1 VNPEDRY
8 GWCGRIL
15 EINLSAGSITTITP
29 QSNLLHE
36 YLGGRGLGAR
46 FVYDNGVVDA
56 LSEDNILVFAAG
68 PLTGTPTPASGR
80 ASVTTKSPA
89 TGTIFDAN
97 AGGKFGYVLKK
108 AGFDAI
114 VVRGIAEMPVIIEV
128 ENDEVDI
135 KDGRNLWGINV
146 KEVTN
151 ILKKREKGSFA
162 VIGKAGERR
171 SNIASIAVDGSHYFA
186 RGGVG
191 AVMGSKNLKAIV
203 ISGSGKV
210 QISDKDLF
218 EKTRRTIHRML
229 VASPT
234 IDKGL
239 KVFGTPVLVKI
250 AEWMQILPVGNF
262 SGEAFDASSLYGSKL
277 KSAHPSKRR
286 ACPACPIGCKREENG
301 GYELPEYETI
311 AMFGPNLLNR
321 DLETI
326 IEANR
331 ICNDYGID
339 TISAGGIIADLGV
352 TGSDEILGL
361 VKDLG
366 ESGINSKHSSSIS
379 VKGLE
384 LPGYDP
390 RRVMGLGF
398 SYATSNRGGCHTR
411 AYMVAPEI
419 LKKPKAINP
428 LTLGGKAGYVKVF
441 QDRFAAVDSLV
452 VCKFAFFGVS
462 EEEYA
467 NILTAVTGLEFTSED
482 LMCVGER
489 IWNLE
494 RLYNLREGFTRAD
507 DTLPERFFDGLSRDA
522 FEDTLDE
529 YYAIRGWDDG
539 GVPKKD
545 KLRRL
550 GLLKKE

>member
-1 VNPEDRY
+1 MNPEDCY
-8 GWCGRIL
+8 GWCARIL
-15 EINLSAGSITTITP
+15 EINLSKDSIKTITP
-29 QSNLLHE
+29 NSGLLHD

-97 AGGKFGYVLKK
+97 AGGKFGNTMKR

-114 VVRGIAEMPVIIEV
+114 VVRGMAETPVVIVIE
-128 ENDEVDI
+128 DEEVCIKERVD
-135 KDGRNLWGINV
+135 LWGINV
-146 KEVTN
+146 KEATS
-151 ILKKREKGSFA
+151 ILKEGGKGSFA
-162 VIGKAGERR
+162 VIGKAGERL

-191 AVMGSKNLKAIV
+191 AVMGSKMLKAIV
-203 ISGSGKV
+203 IRGSGKV
-210 QISDKDLF
+210 RIFDKDLF
-218 EKTRRTIHRML
+218 DQQRRTIHRML

-234 IDKGL
+234 IEKGL

-250 AEWMQILPVGNF
+250 AEWMRILPVGNF
-262 SGEAFDASSLYGSKL
+262 SGGEFDASSLYGSKI
-277 KSAHPSKRR
+277 KGKHPSKRH
-286 ACPACPIGCKREENG
+286 ACPSCPIGCRREEIDG
-301 GYELPEYETI
+301 GELPEYETI
-311 AMFGPNLLNR
+311 AMFGPNLLNQ
-321 DLETI
+321 DLDTI

-339 TISAGGIIADLGV
+339 TISAGGIIATRGV
-352 TGSDEILGL
+352 TGSSEIPGL
-361 VKDLG
+361 VEDLG
-366 ESGINSKHSSSIS
+366 EGRMKLKGSIS

-419 LKKPKAINP
+419 LKKPKAISP
-428 LTLGGKAGYVKVF
+428 LTLAGKAGYVKVF

-462 EEEYA
+462 EQEYS
-467 NILTAVTGLEFTSED
+467 NILTAVTGVEFTSDD
-482 LMCVGER
+482 LMGIGER

-494 RLYNLREGFTRAD
+494 RLYNIREGFTRED
-507 DTLPERFFDGLSRDA
+507 DTLPEQFFDDLSRD
-522 FEDTLDE
+522 EVERTLDE
-529 YYAIRGWDDG
+529 YYAIRGWDEE

-545 KLRRL
+545 KLSRL
-550 GLLKKE
+550 GL